1 MLNNVGYRYNDIRF
15 NYRRRILTPYNTQQ
29 SHCAM
34 KIVPNLI
41 GQSAIKIKFLCI
53 SVIGVV
59 SICTYLFL
67 IIFLEI
73 LDPGCFPSF
82 ILVMENISFNFS
94 IAYFEKFV

>member
-1 MLNNVGYRYNDIRF
+1 MFY
-15 NYRRRILTPYNTQQ
+15 
-29 SHCAM
+29 CAM

-41 GQSAIKIKFLCI
+41 GQSPTKIKLLCI
-53 SVIGVV
+53 SVISVV

-67 IIFLEI
+67 I

-82 ILVMENISFNFS
+82 ILVTENFSFNFS